1 MIFGWRLPY
10 FGNFASYA
18 YAVEVRTLVRKL
30 LSKLR
35 GFTPR
40 PMKSTDIKAVGA
52 IERAA
57 CPFPWTEGTF
67 VDCLEVGYDA
77 WIYERDGEI
86 YGYGIMAVKS
96 GEAHVLNICV
106 RPERQQLGCG
116 RYILKH
122 LLKIAS
128 QQGANTIFLEVRPS
142 NQPALS
148 LYHKL
153 GFNEVGTRKSYYPAH
168 KGREDALVLALQLVN

>member
-1 MIFGWRLPY
+1 VISGWRLPSP
-10 FGNFASYA
+10 GGFANGCA
-18 YAVEVRTLVRKL
+18 LEVGELVRKL
-30 LSKLR
+30 LSRLR

-40 PMKSTDIKAVGA
+40 PMKSADVRTVGA

-57 CPFPWTEGTF
+57 CAFPWTEGTF
-67 VDCLEVGYDA
+67 ADCLEVGYDA
-77 WIYERDGEI
+77 WVYERGGEI
-86 YGYGIMAVKS
+86 YGYGVMAVKAD
-96 GEAHVLNICV
+96 EAHVLNICV
-106 RPERQQLGCG
+106 RPERQQQGCG

-142 NQPALS
+142 NHPALS

-168 KGREDALVLALQLVN
+168 KGREDAIVLALQLAD